1 MTAVAQDE
9 TLGLV
14 RDSVRRV
21 LTQSAAFRALPPT
34 ERRAL
39 AHDMV
44 KVARY
49 MVDAGGETAGVPMN
63 AIVASP
69 LNQPPDRADQ
79 VRQAGAGRRTASEK
93 LKQSGNVAQSG
104 VDAFGSAIQKADFP
118 GFVGGLV
125 EGVFNAIVTSSIRQ
139 MEAYGTLV
147 ANIAKSVDEYMRDNI
162 SENQARDYLAGKYP
176 DQIKVDTSGK
186 GGPKAVP
193 VKAAG
198 RGGRGGAR
206 GGGRGGRPGQLEAES
221 EAFAGP
227 GAQSQLP
234 DFMKD
239 LGLPEPVTKLDQK
252 TVEETL
258 VPAARRRMAMDRQQ
272 LLATMVLMGINRL
285 IVTDG
290 KISASCMFELDTRDA
305 VYEDSED
312 AASFDEEV
320 TSRERKYGFWFIPSE
335 KKKTTSN
342 FNVSTFSTS
351 SSESEL
357 NLSAQMGGNVEI
369 NFRSETFPLEKMAD
383 VLQIREIEQK
393 APAAAPAPAPAA
405 GPPMPPMQLPPPPPL
420 PAMPGAPG
428 AAPAPAPPA
437 GGG

>member
-1 MTAVAQDE
+1 MTVVADDTQD
-9 TLGLV
+9 LV
-14 RDSVRRV
+14 RASVKNV
-21 LTQSAAFRALPPT
+21 LTRSAAFRALPPAQ
-34 ERRAL
+34 RRDL

-49 MVDAGGETAGVPMN
+49 VVDAGGETAGTPMN
-63 AIVASP
+63 AIVSTGLAG
-69 LNQPPDRADQ
+69 PDRSEQ
-79 VRQAGAGRRTASEK
+79 VQGIANRQETATQRM
-93 LKQSGNVAQSG
+93 KQSGAPAAQAG
-104 VDAFGSAIQKADFP
+104 VDALGSAINKVDFP

-176 DQIKVDTSGK
+176 QHLKVETAGKDGPRLTPIK
-186 GGPKAVP
+186 GGRGP
-193 VKAAG
+193 
-198 RGGRGGAR
+198 RGGR
-206 GGGRGGRPGQLEAES
+206 GGRGGRPGSLEAE
-221 EAFAGP
+221 AFAEPAGR
-227 GAQSQLP
+227 SQLP

-239 LGLPEPVTKLDQK
+239 LGLPEPISRLDNK

-290 KISASCMFELDTRDA
+290 KISASCLFELDTTDA
-305 VYEDSED
+305 IYQSSES
-312 AASFDEEV
+312 AASFDE
-320 TSRERKYGFWFIPSE
+320 TIRTREKKYGWWFIPTE
-335 KKKTTSN
+335 TKRTTTN
-342 FNVSTFSTS
+342 FNVSTANTS
-351 SSESEL
+351 DSESSVQL
-357 NLSAQMGGNVEI
+357 HAQLAGNVDI

-383 VLQIREIEQK
+383 MIQIKEIEQK
-393 APAAAPAPAPAA
+393 APAAAPAPAP
-405 GPPMPPMQLPPPPPL
+405 GMPMPPLPPPPAL
-420 PAMPGAPG
+420 PALPGAPG
-428 AAPAPAPPA
+428 APSPAPAT